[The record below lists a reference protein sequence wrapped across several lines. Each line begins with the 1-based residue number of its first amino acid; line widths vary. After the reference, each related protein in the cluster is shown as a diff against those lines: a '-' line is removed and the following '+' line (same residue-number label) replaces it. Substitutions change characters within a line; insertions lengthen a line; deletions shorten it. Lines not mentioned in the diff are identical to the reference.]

1 MSSLKKA
8 LLWAVSVIFV
18 ATTSYAGEI
27 GHIPISSNTHT
38 FPHIAELKPA
48 PDSYQLAKMT
58 FLPELTDSETGW
70 GGNSISNSAN
80 KGDNCRGYALT
91 SCPANATC
99 SSCPFDR
106 RYKKLISCPSGYTKT
121 ETGCKASSCQAIGY
135 RSDIPVNNIC
145 TKFNDSGLTCYKD
158 CRSVSCSG
166 YSLNCDTFNIA
177 NSSAKATC
185 PDCENANANCSPKL
199 CKVSSC
205 MSGYKIADNGTTCV
219 PLDDNCPTNYYK
231 SCETGTQGDPKYTE
245 KGTACWQCKPPEV
258 QCEAPYYRNSEN
270 KCVLWDGVAAL
281 ARTCSELITTTKNG
295 NITGNILVWGT
306 INCQENEITLAAGQK
321 LVGRAFFNGKY
332 PEATDSSTNKF
343 SKITWNFT
351 SKVGNALTLEHNATL
366 SDLTL
371 EIKSDVKGSWVVP
384 AYKTPI
390 LLEVGAKEN
399 LIFKNMDLYGDMS
412 AADGKG
418 LTIINATTG
427 KISLQGKNSFRFK
440 NAMKSSDGSTSSY
453 AANSSTYLMIKGNM
467 TIGKDASL
475 DIAYSDGGSY
485 YNFYSTTVNM
495 TDNAVLTFNSSTDSY
510 IKLFEVT
517 GYSGHS
523 SGKLTMS
530 GTSKMTINGSRRLS
544 LAYELPIAMYDSS
557 IINFRGQSIA
567 GSLGSSM
574 TGDALSM
581 NGNSIINADVGS
593 TSTSEALRG
602 QVTLNNNATL
612 RIKSSG
618 IRVYGYG
625 TLTLNNNSKFIVKQN
640 NTLVTDTYYNSN
652 YGVFSSTRGPN
663 MNGSSKFYIEADRH
677 IFEDARFNL
686 SSTTAKIYAKQ
697 TNTSYKVFGAGGSN
711 PEVWLYRTVSN
722 APFYIETPDQN
733 GYNGAEDDGLYLM
746 PTLGVSSTDGAS
758 ICSHMT
764 GGYSSSKIN
773 RDLAC
778 WTHGTVNS
786 AVNDPARPN
795 NNDYFKGKQCDRCST
810 GYRLTGVTHV
820 SKYDSR
826 FTSTKSDFDSE
837 MSALSSAMN
846 F

>member
-166 YSLNCDTFNIA
+166 YSLNCDTFNVA

-205 MSGYKIADNGTTCV
+205 MSGYKIADNGTTCA

-258 QCEAPYYRNSEN
+258 KCEAPYYRNSEN

-281 ARTCSELITTTKNG
+281 VKTCSELITTTKNG

-306 INCQENEITLAAGQK
+306 LNCQENEITLAAGQK
-321 LVGRAFFNGKY
+321 LVGKGYFSDKY
-332 PEATDSSTNKF
+332 TDATDSTTNKF
-343 SKITWNFT
+343 SKITWNFQT
-351 SKVGNALTLEHNATL
+351 KQGKGLTLEHNSTL
-366 SDLTL
+366 ADLTL
-371 EIKSDVKGSWVVP
+371 EIKSNVSGSWSSP
-384 AYKTPI
+384 YYIMPSLIEAGT
-390 LLEVGAKEN
+390 KEN
-399 LIFKNMDLYGDMS
+399 LVLKNMDLYGDMS
-412 AADGKG
+412 AAESKM
-418 LTIINATTG
+418 LTLINATTA
-427 KISLQGKNSFRFK
+427 KYALQGNNTFRFK
-440 NAMKSSDGSTSSY
+440 NNVKTSSSSTY
-453 AANSSTYLMIKGNM
+453 AANTTYLIKNGTMN
-467 TIGKDASL
+467 IGSDASL
-475 DIAYSDGGSY
+475 NVEYINGGASYSIIDAI
-485 YNFYSTTVNM
+485 VNL
-495 TDNAVLTFNSSTDSY
+495 TDNAKMTVNDSSS
-510 IKLFEVT
+510 LSS
-517 GYSGHS
+517 YSGDIFEEYS
-523 SGKLTMS
+523 SWSSNPPKSKLTMS
-530 GTSKMTINGSRRLS
+530 GTSRLTVIAPQRNIFS
-544 LAYELPIAMYDSS
+544 GQIELKD
-557 IINFRGQSIA
+557 N
-567 GSLGSSM
+567 SSM
-574 TGDALSM
+574 NIRGRQLFNGATYYNGPYTLQMS
-581 NGNSIINADVGS
+581 GNSVFNGDVSAQGYGVLGNMVLNNYA
-593 TSTSEALRG
+593 TLRIRSAAIG
-602 QVTLNNNATL
+602 AIGGGNIVLNNNAKL
-612 RIKSSG
+612 
-618 IRVYGYG
+618 
-625 TLTLNNNSKFIVKQN
+625 IVKQN
-640 NTLVTDTYYNSN
+640 TTAAPDNYTGVIDTYLRSP
-652 YGVFSSTRGPN
+652 T
-663 MNGSSKFYIEADRH
+663 MNGNSKFYIEANRH
-677 IFEDARFNL
+677 VFEGAGFNL
-686 SSTTAKIYAKQ
+686 LSASAKIYVRQ
-697 TNTSYKVFGAGGSN
+697 TDTSQKIFGVGYSN
-711 PEVWLYRTVSN
+711 PEVWLYSTVSN
-722 APFYIETPDQN
+722 APFYIETPGQN

-746 PTLGVSSTDGAS
+746 PSLGVSSTDGNS

-778 WTHGTVNS
+778 WTHDRDAN
-786 AVNDPARPN
+786 PN
-795 NNDYFKGKQCDRCST
+795 NNDYFKGRQCDRCST
-810 GYRLTGVTHV
+810 GYRLTGVTHI
-820 SKYDSR
+820 SKTDSR